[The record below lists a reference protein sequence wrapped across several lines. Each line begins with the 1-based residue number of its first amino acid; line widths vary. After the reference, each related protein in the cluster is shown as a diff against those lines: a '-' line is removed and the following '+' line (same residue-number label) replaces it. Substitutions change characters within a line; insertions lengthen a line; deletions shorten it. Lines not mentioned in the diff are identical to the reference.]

1 MRSTSTSPRKLFL
14 ALAVAAAASAAW
26 ADSDTFEKAYSLEGV
41 NRVRVE
47 NVNGSVELKTWE
59 RNYIR
64 VTAVKSG
71 TAWALENTVVRVTQP
86 GSEIRIQTISLHSPH
101 LFSFLFGGH
110 RLAKVEY
117 ELLAPAGTP
126 MSIETVNGG
135 VRVEGRRAE
144 LRAETVN
151 GNVDLREIKGGP
163 VRAETVNGRITLA
176 CESEAEDTRLETVNG
191 SIEASFPAASSIRYR
206 LSSINGRL
214 EAGDREAQGHTFGGR
229 KLEGEFNGGRALVHA
244 ETVNGGIRIMLT
256 RAPAPAPSPASAPVT
271 PKSAD
276 DPGDSD

>member
-1 MRSTSTSPRKLFL
+1 MRPTLPRKLVL
-14 ALAVAAAASAAW
+14 ALVFASAVSTVRAASE
-26 ADSDTFEKAYSLEGV
+26 TFEKAYSLEGV
-41 NRVRVE
+41 TRVRVE

-71 TAWALENTVVRVTQP
+71 TTWAMENTLIRVTQP
-86 GSEIRIQTISLHSPH
+86 GPEIRIQTISQHSQH

-151 GNVDLREIKGGP
+151 GSVDLRDIQGGP
-163 VRAETVNGRITLA
+163 VRAETVNGRITFA
-176 CESEAEDTRLETVNG
+176 CEAAADDTRLETVNG
-191 SIEASFPAASSIRYR
+191 SIEANFPASSSIRYR

-214 EAGDREAQGHTFGGR
+214 EAGDREARGHSFGGR
-229 KLEGEFNGGRALVHA
+229 KLEGEFNGGRSLVHA
-244 ETVNGGIRIMLT
+244 ETVNGGIRIVLT
-256 RAPAPAPSPASAPVT
+256 GGPAAAPTPAAAPASSP
-271 PKSAD
+271 
-276 DPGDSD
+276 DSHDSGGSD

>member
-1 MRSTSTSPRKLFL
+1 MRSTSPKNLVL
-14 ALAVAAAASAAW
+14 ALVVAAAASAAW

-41 NRVRVE
+41 TRVRVE

-71 TAWALENTVVRVTQP
+71 SAWALENTVVRVTQP
-86 GSEIRIQTISLHSPH
+86 GPEIRIQTISLHSPH

-117 ELLAPAGTP
+117 ELLAPVGTP

-135 VRVEGRRAE
+135 VRVEGRSAE

-151 GNVDLREIKGGP
+151 GNVDLRDIKGGP
-163 VRAETVNGRITLA
+163 LRAETVNGRITLA
-176 CESEAEDTRLETVNG
+176 CDSEAEDTRLETVNG

-256 RAPAPAPSPASAPVT
+256 GSPATPAPTPAASPAPS
-271 PKSAD
+271 KSSD
-276 DPGDSD
+276 ESDDSD

>member
-1 MRSTSTSPRKLFL
+1 MRSTSPRKLVL
-14 ALAVAAAASAAW
+14 ALVLAAAASTAW
-26 ADSDTFEKAYSLEGV
+26 ADSETFEKAYSLEGV
-41 NRVRVE
+41 TRVRVE

-86 GSEIRIQTISLHSPH
+86 GPEIRIQTISLHSPH

-117 ELLAPAGTP
+117 ELLAPVGTP
-126 MSIETVNGG
+126 MHIETVNGG
-135 VRVEGRRAE
+135 VRVEGRRAD

-151 GNVDLREIKGGP
+151 GNVDLRDIKGGP

-176 CESEAEDTRLETVNG
+176 CDSEAEDTRLETVNG

-214 EAGDREAQGHTFGGR
+214 EAGDREARSHGFGGQ
-229 KLEGEFNGGRALVHA
+229 KLEGEFNGGRSLVHA
-244 ETVNGGIRIMLT
+244 ETVNGGIRIVLSGGPAA
-256 RAPAPAPSPASAPVT
+256 APAPAAAPVT
-271 PKSAD
+271 PKSA
-276 DPGDSD
+276 GDSNDSD